1 MERNECSVA
10 IQMLPQVERGQVIPL
25 VDAVIAYI
33 KGLGLPM
40 VVGPFETTVEGNF
53 DALMDMVKQCQLI
66 CINAGAPSLL
76 SYVKIHYAPQEGVWG
91 IAEKTDKHNG

>member
-1 MERNECSVA
+1 MECAVA
-10 IQMLPQVERGQVIPL
+10 IQMLPQVEAGRVIPI

-40 VVGPFETTVEGNF
+40 VVGPFETTVEGDF
-53 DALMDMVKQCQLI
+53 EVLMDMVKQCQLI

-76 SYVKIHYAPQEGVWG
+76 SYVKIHYAPQTGVWS
-91 IAEKTDKHNG
+91 IAEKIDKHNG